1 MKIALV
7 GSATYKNLDAVRRY
21 VRALDRGTM
30 VLLPGGV
37 GVSQAAYEELLAI
50 KPRVAYSLNPPRS
63 PGVADRIDQTA
74 KIIESCDSLV
84 AFWDGTDEITKR
96 FIDLAQK
103 AGKLAKVYRP
113 SGQ

>member
-1 MKIALV
+1 MKIAIV
-7 GSATYKNLDAVRRY
+7 GTATYRNLEAVRRY
-21 VRALDRGTM
+21 VRALDRGTL

-37 GVSQAAYEELLAI
+37 GVSQAAHEELLSI
-50 KPRVAYSLNPPRS
+50 KPRVAYTLKPPRS
-63 PGVADRIDQTA
+63 PAVRDRLDQVACIVDA
-74 KIIESCDSLV
+74 CDKLV

-96 FIDLAQK
+96 FIDRAHE